1 MNLLFIRRRDDYN
14 NDRKKKQKKKKQK
27 QNKSQQETR
36 TQVCSLSDLSFLLK
50 TFQFSNKK
58 TLIKQAL
65 CVKF

>member
-14 NDRKKKQKKKKQK
+14 NDRKKKQ
-27 QNKSQQETR
+27 NKSQQETR
-36 TQVCSLSDLSFLLK
+36 TTQVCSLSDLSFLLK